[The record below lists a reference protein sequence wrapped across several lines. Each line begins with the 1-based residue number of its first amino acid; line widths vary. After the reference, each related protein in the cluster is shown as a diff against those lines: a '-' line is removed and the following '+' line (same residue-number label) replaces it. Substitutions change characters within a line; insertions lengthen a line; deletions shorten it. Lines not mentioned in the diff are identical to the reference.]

1 MPTNPQFEA
10 DASDTPQRRMHR
22 ARRAAQQERWASMV
36 LRAIATLL
44 LALNPIV
51 GLSGELLT
59 NVSGKNCVHGLH
71 PQPPGTEQFS
81 LTVK

>member
-1 MPTNPQFEA
+1 MPANNPAQ
-10 DASDTPQRRMHR
+10 SDRLQRY
-22 ARRAAQQERWASMV
+22 ALPAAAGRERWASMV

-81 LTVK
+81 LTVT

>member
-1 MPTNPQFEA
+1 MPPNPTFVR
-10 DASDTPQRRMHR
+10 TRC
-22 ARRAAQQERWASMV
+22 ARRTFPRWASMV

-81 LTVK
+81 LTVT